1 VRGGRGRNLPVEKA
15 YGHCWPNVRTLS
27 QATCRGDALH
37 ATTWVRTAPSGT
49 AARTLE
55 RVRIQRQVVDYAL
68 QRRSLLAEVYAG
80 RVGVTEVCDANPYL
94 LRAAK
99 FHGRGSD
106 LICPICRKEQL
117 TLVSWVFGDGLGP
130 VSGSA
135 RTAEELVRLA
145 ATQEE
150 FSVHVVEVCRTCSW
164 NHLVQSYVLG
174 LTPAPKQR
182 RSRRA
187 APSRR
192 IATE

>member
-1 VRGGRGRNLPVEKA
+1 M
-15 YGHCWPNVRTLS
+15 
-27 QATCRGDALH
+27 
-37 ATTWVRTAPSGT
+37 
-49 AARTLE
+49 
-55 RVRIQRQVVDYAL
+55 RIQRQVVDYAL